1 MESLMV
7 VQVARVMRGSEVA
20 GTRPVTVTFNRFA
33 EVSSDQSLSVS
44 YTKQYRRFELEPQC
58 STLEC
63 YHSNLE
69 H

>member
-33 EVSSDQSLSVS
+33 EVSSQQSLSVS
-44 YTKQYRRFELEPQC
+44 NIEQYSRF
-58 STLEC
+58 
-63 YHSNLE
+63 
-69 H
+69 